1 MSGVSTVIAALDE
14 ELHIGRAV
22 AAARPLG
29 PVFVVDGGSSD
40 GTRRIA
46 EEAGATVVEHFWE
59 GYAAQKNWALLHLS
73 FGTGWVLS
81 LDADEIVT
89 PALRAEIAHAIES
102 ETIAGYWLPRRNVF
116 LGRVLR
122 HAWWY
127 PDYQLRLFRVERGR
141 FEDRLVHEHVLVEG
155 ETGFLREPLVHENLK
170 GIDAFVARQLRYAG
184 LEAEEMRR
192 ARGGP
197 VPNQRQGKLF
207 GTWPERRRALKTR
220 VWYRLPGK
228 PLIRFLWMYVLK
240 RGFLDGQ
247 EGRIYCEL
255 LAVSESLISAKQLEQ
270 EAAVVERGVRRRG
283 THPRRRPVSTKSL
296 RPRRSTEL

>member
-14 ELHIGRAV
+14 ELHIGRVV
-22 AAARPLG
+22 ASARALG
-29 PVFVVDGGSSD
+29 PVFVIDGGSRD
-40 GTRRIA
+40 RTRRLA
-46 EEAGATVVEHFWE
+46 EEAGATVVDHPWE
-59 GYAAQKNWALLHLS
+59 GYAVQKNWALQHLR

-89 PALRAEIAHAIES
+89 PVLRAEIREAIES
-102 ETIAGYWLPRRNVF
+102 ETVAGYWLPRRNVF

-127 PDYQLRLFRVERGR
+127 PDYQLRLFRVGQGR

-184 LEAEEMRR
+184 LEAEEMLR

-197 VPNQRQGKLF
+197 VPNQRQGKIF

-240 RGFLDGQ
+240 RGFLDGK
-247 EGRIYCEL
+247 EGRVYCEL
-255 LAVSESLISAKQLEQ
+255 LAFSESLISAKQLEQ
-270 EAAVVERGVRRRG
+270 EAAVAARGARSGG
-283 THPRRRPVSTKSL
+283 TRPRRRPMSTKSL
-296 RPRRSTEL
+296 RPRRSSEL